1 MRGSSACCKA
11 QSFPSNRASQNLILM
26 TSSSWRASYVFC
38 VYAPH
43 VLVEFVGVSNNRP
56 DGRIVAPK
64 EVLSP
69 GLNCVLLNR
78 FVACAA
84 RLTEYRS
91 HILNDFSID
100 MFTFQAPLL
109 RMSPKVAADAPYQ
122 KRSATTDPFGVGA
135 VRPAKASTLYLRKQ
149 PLHGVILRPL
159 GNVTVVFPSYQRCN
173 SLGTSSGTPKTRSG
187 SPLIEFVP
195 PFESGKTNPL
205 WAVKDTATRQ
215 PPTTALRTGCLR
227 SNRLPFPIGRS

>member
-1 MRGSSACCKA
+1 
-11 QSFPSNRASQNLILM
+11 M

-38 VYAPH
+38 VYVPH
-43 VLVEFVGVSNNRP
+43 VLVEFVGVSNNLP

-91 HILNDFSID
+91 HILNDFSTD
-100 MFTFQAPLL
+100 MFTFQVGLL
-109 RMSPKVAADAPYQ
+109 RMSPKVAAAVPYQ
-122 KRSATTDPFGVGA
+122 KMSVTTYPFGVVT

-149 PLHGVILRPL
+149 PLHGVILRPP
-159 GNVTVVFPSYQRCN
+159 GNITVVFPSYQCCN
-173 SLGTSSGTPKTRSG
+173 SLGASSG
-187 SPLIEFVP
+187 F
-195 PFESGKTNPL
+195 
-205 WAVKDTATRQ
+205 D
-215 PPTTALRTGCLR
+215 LR
-227 SNRLPFPIGRS
+227 PAFYAPA

>member
-1 MRGSSACCKA
+1 MTHPSKALMRRFQRAWRPSSRINGA
-11 QSFPSNRASQNLILM
+11 FSQNLIFM

-38 VYAPH
+38 VYVPH
-43 VLVEFVGVSNNRP
+43 VLVEFVGVSNNLP

-100 MFTFQAPLL
+100 MFT
-109 RMSPKVAADAPYQ
+109 
-122 KRSATTDPFGVGA
+122 
-135 VRPAKASTLYLRKQ
+135 
-149 PLHGVILRPL
+149 
-159 GNVTVVFPSYQRCN
+159 
-173 SLGTSSGTPKTRSG
+173 
-187 SPLIEFVP
+187 
-195 PFESGKTNPL
+195 
-205 WAVKDTATRQ
+205 
-215 PPTTALRTGCLR
+215 
-227 SNRLPFPIGRS
+227 